1 MQVKSHPLTA
11 GGELVNVTNGN
22 RVEYVGLY
30 VRWVLETSIALQV
43 LGFGNQGIRV
53 F

>member
-1 MQVKSHPLTA
+1 MCHVHSN
-11 GGELVNVTNGN
+11 EN

-43 LGFGNQGIRV
+43 RFSV
-53 F
+53 KAP